1 MKTLLVVNPM
11 SGARGQRWRNLDLPG
26 TVQGFFPEATL
37 HLTQSENDATE
48 AARFAVAEGFD
59 LVIAVGGDG
68 TINEVMNG
76 LVGSPVQL
84 GILPAGTENVL
95 AKERH
100 IPSSLEKA
108 AQYLREA
115 PPRKADVARV
125 TSGVSET
132 SSRRVGHFLCF
143 AGVGFDALIVE
154 KIQPELKA
162 RLGAM
167 AYVMTGFDHM
177 FKYQEVNRVATI
189 QVDDQPPQSFAFWQI
204 IIANIQTYGGGL
216 RPAPRASMHDG
227 LLDLILWP
235 RADLAGTIHQ
245 VVATATGAH
254 LGLPDV
260 KYIQGQRF
268 WIDTEPASMIQIDGD
283 LLGPTPVLIEVLP
296 QALWTRF

>member
-1 MKTLLVVNPM
+1 
-11 SGARGQRWRNLDLPG
+11 
-26 TVQGFFPEATL
+26 
-37 HLTQSENDATE
+37 
-48 AARFAVAEGFD
+48 
-59 LVIAVGGDG
+59 
-68 TINEVMNG
+68 
-76 LVGSPVQL
+76 
-84 GILPAGTENVL
+84 
-95 AKERH
+95 
-100 IPSSLEKA
+100 
-108 AQYLREA
+108 
-115 PPRKADVARV
+115 VARV
-125 TSGVSET
+125 TSGVSE
-132 SSRRVGHFLCF
+132 SSNRRVGHFLCF

-167 AYVMTGFDHM
+167 AYVMTGFDQM

-204 IIANIQTYGGGL
+204 IISNIQTYGGGL

-268 WIDTEPASMIQIDGD
+268 WIDTEPTSMIQIDGD